1 LLLAAQYD
9 HQPHHPREQIQTFH
23 NVAEQLQPGGRFV
36 IENYIPELRRLPPG
50 ETTYLFAA
58 TPTHVGYEE
67 YQVATQIAI
76 SHHYWVIDG
85 RLEMMASPHRY
96 VWPSELDLMARL
108 AGMTLRERWSSWNHE
123 PFTNESRSHIS
134 VWELPQN

>member
-50 ETTYLFAA
+50 ETTHLFTA

-96 VWPSELDLMARL
+96 VWPSELDLMAQL
-108 AGMTLRERWSSWNHE
+108 AGMTLRERWSSWNRE

-134 VWELPQN
+134 VWELPQD